1 LQEKASGIIL
11 FHNHPSDNVSPSKSD
26 ITLTRKLNEGGE
38 LLEINIIDHI
48 IIGQNTYFSFA
59 DEQML

>member
-1 LQEKASGIIL
+1 MQQKASGIIL
-11 FHNHPSDNVSPSKSD
+11 FHNDPSGNISPSKSD
-26 ITLTRKLNEGGE
+26 VVLTSKLKEGSE